1 VLGGDTARALVRATG
16 VDHLVSGRPV
26 RPGWGQARWVGGR
39 WDGLWMDCRSGA
51 FGGDGDLLAA
61 LDLRP

>member
-1 VLGGDTARALVRATG
+1 
-16 VDHLVSGRPV
+16 V

-51 FGGDGDLLAA
+51 FGDDTDLLAA
-61 LDLRP
+61 LNLAP